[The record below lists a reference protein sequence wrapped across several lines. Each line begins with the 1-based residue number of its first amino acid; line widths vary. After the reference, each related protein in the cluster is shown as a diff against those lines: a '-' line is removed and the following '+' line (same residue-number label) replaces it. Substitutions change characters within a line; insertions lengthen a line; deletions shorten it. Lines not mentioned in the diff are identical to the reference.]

1 MSPEERRLT
10 TNIPTDI
17 ASNLF
22 NSNFI
27 VAH

>member
-27 VAH
+27 

>member
-1 MSPEERRLT
+1 MTPEERRLT